1 MSDMKR
7 TITPNEPAD
16 FTPTREPQIPLRPF
30 RYWCQ
35 KVLPLVY
42 DDSLS
47 YYELLCKVVDYLNKT
62 MEDVSNMDTDVT
74 NLLNAYNQLQEYVNN
89 YFSTLDVQTEI
100 DNKLDELVENGTLTD
115 IVNEY
120 FNPRYILIMDSYGGY
135 ANTDGTLLSTLIGN
149 IIGCSSADI
158 FYKGGIGFTN
168 VNKQG
173 TFTSFLN
180 EQLVNIENKEKVNY
194 VVCLGGAND
203 YGGDSNEIISG
214 IFDFKNLVTNNMP
227 NAKIKIGS
235 LSRSMKYTREDFR
248 KLLDNTAIQKQ
259 AYKIGSINNNIEYI
273 YGSENIMAYAG
284 LFGDDLIH
292 PAPAYVSRI
301 ATFAADGILHNNIL
315 THYNLGDNLSPVSG
329 EIWSSTLKNG
339 VANVCCDNGIKTMA
353 LSCSNVTLTRS
364 SASALLQEDIVIAN
378 IPKTIKAIFGNNL
391 FNYRLGFNTNLMLY
405 NGSDFVSFC
414 PAFVTVNT
422 EGNIVLFPMT
432 NYVPN
437 KICDRIYLFLNDSL
451 TVNADFS

>member
-7 TITPNEPAD
+7 TITPNDPAD

-35 KVLPLVY
+35 KILPLVY

-47 YYELLCKVVDYLNKT
+47 YYELLCKVVNYLNKT
-62 MEDVSNMDTDVT
+62 MEEANQLGTDVSN
-74 NLLNAYNQLQEYVNN
+74 LFNAFQQLQDYVNN
-89 YFSTLDVQTEI
+89 YFSTLDVQEEI
-100 DNKLDELVENGTLTD
+100 DNKLDEFVEDGTLTD
-115 IVNEY
+115 IVNDY
-120 FNPRYILIMDSYGGY
+120 FNPRYVLIMDSYGGY
-135 ANTDGTLLSTLIGN
+135 SDTSGTLISN
-149 IIGCSSADI
+149 IIGNLIGCKPDDI

-168 VNKQG
+168 VNQQG
-173 TFTSFLN
+173 TFATFLN
-180 EQLVNIENKEKVNY
+180 ENLVNIKNKEKVSY
-194 VVCLGGAND
+194 VICLGGAND
-203 YGGDSNEIISG
+203 YGGDSNEIVNG
-214 IFDFKNLVTNNMP
+214 IVGFKNLVTHYMP

-248 KLLDNTAIQKQ
+248 SLLDSTAIQKQ
-259 AYKIGSINNNIEYI
+259 AYKIGCINNNIEYI

-284 LFGDDLIH
+284 LFGSDLIH
-292 PAPAYVSRI
+292 PAPAYALRI
-301 ATFAADGILHNNIL
+301 ATFIADGILHNNIL
-315 THYNLGDNLSPVSG
+315 THYDLGDNLTPVSG
-329 EIWSSTLKNG
+329 EIWSSTLSGG
-339 VANVCCDNGIKTMA
+339 VANVCCDNGIKTMT

-364 SASALLQEDIVIAN
+364 SASALLQQSIVIAN
-378 IPKTIKAIFGNNL
+378 TPNGIKAIFGNNQ
-391 FNYRLGFNTNLMLY
+391 FNYRTGFNTTLMLY

-414 PAFVTVNT
+414 PGFVTVNT

-451 TVNADFS
+451 TINADFS